1 MHGNARLPVVA
12 AVRPPVYRV
21 PWLLALP
28 YPVRNLVRR
37 WRGLVGMMVG
47 VGISLS
53 IVMTI
58 QAMSKANIDVYTADF
73 IKSGADLYVV
83 TEGGTPIPALPGD
96 TPGTIKNGRHT
107 LAQVRG
113 LPGVSAA
120 LGLMTWTMA
129 RERPGPRRRNEP
141 TELISTIGLDGDAL
155 LLPNALV
162 MREGRWFRRSDEVV
176 LGAKLSREKNLH
188 VGDTLRLN
196 NRDFL
201 IVGIGR
207 LRGAGFG
214 GDSVAYVDY
223 PAFRQRT
230 QLGDVISTIIVKTR
244 QPALTRER
252 IEELDS
258 LAIFDRAQLVQRAEE
273 VYASAVVVRWVFNI
287 LALTVGALFISNMLG
302 RSVAQRR
309 LEFATLRAIG
319 IPTRTIL
326 LAVASEAVVISLVAG
341 ILGMGLSLLLGLWIN
356 SYLATSYGLEYLY
369 VADASIFALVLGLG
383 LALGVVSGLFPAR
396 QATRVDPVEVLREA

>member
-120 LGLMTWTMA
+120 LGLMTWTRA

-356 SYLATSYGLEYLY
+356 SYIAAAYGLEYLY